1 MKKQT
6 FRIPDGCTEISIE
19 QDGDMIITKFEK
31 AKVEVEFKNG
41 DIIKCAR
48 AIILLKRHGPDDSNL
63 CHFRLYDDGDANCD
77 CNYNW
82 WNEPHRLA
90 TPSEA
95 QLLFD
100 ALAKAGK
107 QWNAEKL
114 CIEDLKVEPKVGDC
128 VKVISYVNSREL
140 LFVHGGKSEFGNIK
154 NKGDYI
160 YNQNM
165 VGSNTSL
172 AFNSD
177 YSIIQILTPTQFQ
190 AELSELGFEYDF
202 DTDKIREKKWKPKL
216 NERYYSIITINS
228 TWAEHS
234 VDERR
239 MKDGLI
245 FKTAQEAEVELDK
258 IKSPNSK

>member
-1 MKKQT
+1 
-6 FRIPDGCTEISIE
+6 
-19 QDGDMIITKFEK
+19 
-31 AKVEVEFKNG
+31 
-41 DIIKCAR
+41 
-48 AIILLKRHGPDDSNL
+48 
-63 CHFRLYDDGDANCD
+63 LYDDGDANCD

-202 DTDKIREKKWKPKL
+202 DTDKIREKKWMPKL